1 MNDHRDTGA
10 RSRIRLTPRGER
22 VAALLP
28 LLVLALAT
36 LAPTLERLGS

>member
-28 LLVLALAT
+28 TLLLALAAA
-36 LAPTLERLGS
+36 APTLERIAS